1 MNLYITKSK
10 RKNKKYDLLDN
21 NKKYLLSFGHS
32 QYQDYTMHK
41 DPQRQANYL
50 SRHGKEDHSAKN
62 VISAAFMSRWLLWG
76 KPSLTASI
84 RDVNKRFNINI
95 KLIQT

>member
-21 NKKYLLSFGHS
+21 NKKYLLSFGDS
-32 QYQDYTMHK
+32 RFEDYTMHK

-50 SRHGKEDHSAKN
+50 SRHKANENWNKSGIYTAGFWSKH
-62 VISAAFMSRWLLWG
+62 LLWNL
-76 KPSLTASI
+76 PSLTESI
-84 RDVNKRFNINI
+84 RDVNKRFNINV
-95 KLIQT
+95 KLI